1 MQFLSDLT
9 HKYIIQE
16 EKMVYQKGQEILRC
30 QPFTYIVDHE
40 FRSIVC
46 DYCLKLNESNSK
58 PLKKCSACQIVYYCG
73 NRCQKKAWK
82 SHHQRECKG
91 LKNIS
96 PNLLFNHDLHV
107 MRIILKLPNGGDREF
122 VELPNGKR
130 RYFRDLM
137 SHHKEISQSE
147 KMHAFQSVIL
157 VLKLCLDEKNLPEKS
172 NEVLEIYGKMVIN
185 SFEIQDNS
193 MTEGIGQGLYLG

>member
-1 MQFLSDLT
+1 MENIPKNFFVKLFYSISRVFFWSELFLIFWVL
-9 HKYIIQE
+9 
-16 EKMVYQKGQEILRC
+16 
-30 QPFTYIVDHE
+30 
-40 FRSIVC
+40 
-46 DYCLKLNESNSK
+46 
-58 PLKKCSACQIVYYCG
+58 
-73 NRCQKKAWK
+73 
-82 SHHQRECKG
+82 KG

-107 MRIILKLPNGGDREF
+107 MRIILKLQNGGDREF

>member
-1 MQFLSDLT
+1 MENIQKIFREIDLFDFTSFFWSELFLIFWLT
-9 HKYIIQE
+9 
-16 EKMVYQKGQEILRC
+16 V
-30 QPFTYIVDHE
+30 
-40 FRSIVC
+40 
-46 DYCLKLNESNSK
+46 
-58 PLKKCSACQIVYYCG
+58 
-73 NRCQKKAWK
+73 
-82 SHHQRECKG
+82 KG

-107 MRIILKLPNGGDREF
+107 MRIILKLQNGGDREF